1 MTGFKGDGGPTV
13 WIGTNS
19 GKVVSFAI
27 NVPNTNQRQSS
38 PLICS
43 TTGNRSGT
51 KSLFMAYSFCFSWS
65 LRSPLVAIL
74 FVENDQFITACHTGG
89 KPNQQPQFDK
99 VRLL

>member
-43 TTGNRSGT
+43 PTGNRSVT
-51 KSLFMAYSFCFSWS
+51 NSLFMA
-65 LRSPLVAIL
+65 
-74 FVENDQFITACHTGG
+74 
-89 KPNQQPQFDK
+89 
-99 VRLL
+99 